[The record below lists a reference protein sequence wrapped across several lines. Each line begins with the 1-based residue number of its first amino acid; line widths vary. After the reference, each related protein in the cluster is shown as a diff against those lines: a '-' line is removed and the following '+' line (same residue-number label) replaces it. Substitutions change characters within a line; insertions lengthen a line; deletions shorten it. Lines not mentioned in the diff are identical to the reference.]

1 MSGANVS
8 VAECVQAAQVDAD
21 GAPLRCAQCGL
32 VCEPGSLVVG
42 ELGRQ
47 RLPYCCQG
55 CAFVAQT
62 LAQVREAVP
71 AGVND
76 ARVGLPQE
84 GSLAVHGMVC
94 AACALL
100 IEARLR
106 ALPAVMGAHVDYA
119 QKRAYVTFDAQRTD
133 LDQLST
139 VIHDLGYATQRSA
152 EQARKAARLEL
163 ARLGLAWLAMMQ
175 VMMLAA
181 ASYVAQPQTIA
192 PDLMQLMRLAQF
204 VMTVPVMLFSAAPIW
219 RSAWHQMKAR
229 SVGMDV
235 PVALGLAGAFGHSLV
250 AVFQAAGE
258 VYFDSITM
266 FVALVLGA
274 RWLQARALMS
284 AHAFIAS
291 AQEALALRAKRVRA
305 TATNAQNPAY
315 DVVPAAQ
322 LVVGD
327 RVWVAAAE
335 AFAADGLIVQ
345 GESSVSQAWLLG
357 EARPE
362 RIAQGAAVLAGSVN
376 LEAPVMFEVT
386 RSGERTALAAVGRL
400 AHRAAQSRRPMM
412 ELAQTVAR
420 YFLWVVLALS
430 VGTWL
435 YWTLVAPAHAWP
447 SVMAVLI
454 ATCPCAL
461 SLAAPAAWSAAQA
474 AMASAGVLLTRAS
487 ALETLA
493 KVGTVVF
500 DKTGTLTTASPQ
512 LLRVDTDRPDIDA
525 LALAASLASA
535 SVHPYAQALSQAAAA
550 QGKVLPPAHGLKV
563 YTGAG
568 IEGTMGGQRYRLG
581 HRAFAL
587 ECTGGTDGL
596 DADGQGAATYL
607 ADTRGLLARFDFGE
621 QLRPGGAQVAEQL
634 HALGV
639 DTALLSG
646 DRKPAALA
654 VAQAAG
660 LNAQAVHASMRPQ
673 DKCAHLASLQHSGRV
688 VAMVGDGI
696 NDAPV
701 LAQADVSVALSSAL
715 GGAAL
720 AQAQADIIVTNP
732 DLSVIADAVRM
743 ARKATRIVKQNF
755 FWAIAYNSLAL
766 ALAVSGQLAPV
777 LAAVGM
783 AMSALLVIVNAMRLH
798 RGWYAGAQAA
808 QPSR

>member
-1 MSGANVS
+1 MANVS
-8 VAECVQAAQVDAD
+8 VTERVQAAQVAAA
-21 GAPLRCAQCGL
+21 GAPLHCAQCGL
-32 VCEPGSLVVG
+32 VCEPGSLVQG
-42 ELGRQ
+42 ELAGQ
-47 RLPYCCQG
+47 YLPYCCQG

-71 AGVND
+71 AAAGD
-76 ARVGLPQE
+76 TATGQLQE
-84 GSLAVHGMVC
+84 AAVDVHGMVC

-106 ALPAVMGAHVDYA
+106 ALPAVRGAHVDYA

-133 LDQLST
+133 LGKLSA
-139 VIHDLGYATQRSA
+139 VIHALGYATERSA
-152 EQARKAARLEL
+152 EEARRAARLEL
-163 ARLGLAWLAMMQ
+163 ARVGLAWLAMMQ

-181 ASYVAQPQTIA
+181 ASYVAEPQAIA

-219 RSAWHQMKAR
+219 RSAWHQLKAR

-235 PVALGLAGAFGHSLV
+235 PVALGLAGAFVHSLV
-250 AVFQAAGE
+250 AIFQAVGE

-266 FVALVLGA
+266 FVALVLSA
-274 RWLQARALMS
+274 RWLQARAMTR
-284 AHAFIAS
+284 AHAFMAS

-305 TATNAQNPAY
+305 HATNAQNPGY

-357 EARPE
+357 EARPQ

-386 RSGERTALAAVGRL
+386 RSGERTALAAVSRL
-400 AHRAAQSRRPMM
+400 AHRAAQSRQPMM

-420 YFLWVVLALS
+420 YFLWVVLTLS

-435 YWTLVAPAHAWP
+435 YWTLMAPAQAWP

-474 AMASAGVLLTRAS
+474 AMARAGVLLTRAS

-493 KVGTVVF
+493 KVGTVAF
-500 DKTGTLTTASPQ
+500 DKTGTLTTASPH
-512 LLRVDTDRPDIDA
+512 LLRVDTDRPEIDA
-525 LALAASLASA
+525 LTLAASLASA

-550 QGKVLPPAHGLKV
+550 QGKVLHPAHALKV
-563 YTGAG
+563 HTGSG
-568 IEGTMGGQRYRLG
+568 IEGAIGGQPYRLG

-587 ECTGGTDGL
+587 ASTGGMDRL
-596 DADGQGAATYL
+596 DTDGQGAATYL
-607 ADTRGLLARFDFGE
+607 ADSHGLVARFDFGE
-621 QLRPGGAQVAEQL
+621 QLRPGGAQVVKQL
-634 HALGV
+634 RALGV

-646 DRKPAALA
+646 DRKPAALV
-654 VAQAAG
+654 VARAAG
-660 LNAQAVHASMRPQ
+660 LNAQAVQASMRPQ
-673 DKCAHLASLQHSGRV
+673 DKCAHLAALQRSGRV
-688 VAMVGDGI
+688 VAMVGEGI

-732 DLSVIADAVRM
+732 DLSVIADAVRV
-743 ARKATRIVKQNF
+743 ARKAMRIVKQNF

-766 ALAVSGQLAPV
+766 GLAVSGQLPPV

-783 AMSALLVIVNAMRLH
+783 AMSALLVIANAMRLH
-798 RGWYAGAQAA
+798 HGWYAQAQALL
-808 QPSR
+808 PNR